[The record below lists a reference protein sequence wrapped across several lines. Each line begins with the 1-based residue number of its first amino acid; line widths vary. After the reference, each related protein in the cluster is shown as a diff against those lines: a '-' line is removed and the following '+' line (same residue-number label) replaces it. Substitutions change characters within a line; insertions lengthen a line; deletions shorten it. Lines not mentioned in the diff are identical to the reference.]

1 MMFVDI
7 CRPTNIYL
15 GILPL
20 NLPFDLEGH
29 IESQT

>member
-1 MMFVDI
+1 MFVDI
-7 CRPTNIYL
+7 CTNIFL

-20 NLPFDLEGH
+20 NLPFDLKGH

>member
-7 CRPTNIYL
+7 CTNIYL

-20 NLPFDLEGH
+20 NLSFDLEGH